1 MKAYGDTL
9 DDGKVQLSFT
19 LPDKNNPKTKEAAK
33 QYILQMGFSDCTISH
48 TKTLSDGFTFFI
60 AYATSSVDIDYDK
73 VKAPPQL
80 EFETMDFDS
89 INLFIKEKIKR
100 KVVVVGACTGTDAHT
115 VGIDAIINI
124 KGYNHHYGLERYPM
138 IEAVNLG
145 AQVSNAKLIDKA
157 KEYNA
162 DCILV
167 SQVVTQKKKHVENLT
182 ELIEIL
188 KADKLRD
195 RYIVCIGGP
204 GITHQLAVKLG
215 FDAGFTKGC
224 YAEDVATFIIKTIVQ
239 NK

>member
-100 KVVVVGACTGTDAHT
+100 KVVVVGACTGTDAH
-115 VGIDAIINI
+115 
-124 KGYNHHYGLERYPM
+124 HYGLERYPM